1 MRPAAVAQQ
10 QILIKIQLLD
20 LNQQQWILSYFVDK
34 AAHSLAVIHFP
45 GGRGRCLL
53 GKSNTREP
61 GQWSDQ
67 RNSYISLVFA
77 AAPNT
82 VHAKLEAL
90 HARMHT
96 TKQMHQKGLLQAA
109 AANGV
114 WPILKSSIN
123 EGGEAQ
129 LDRFPSII
137 TTAKPLLVFGN
148 AWLKQ
153 LVLREN
159 FFYQIAHCFKKVT
172 HSPNLTELRLTSLG
186 SEALHI
192 NMIHKATQALCWAPS
207 HLIKTHHV

>member
-10 QILIKIQLLD
+10 QILIKTQLLD

-34 AAHSLAVIHFP
+34 AALSLAVIQFP

-159 FFYQIAHCFKKVT
+159 TALKKW
-172 HSPNLTELRLTSLG
+172 LTVRTWLSFVSAVRVPRGMWTLLGTPVSLCITLCCVV
-186 SEALHI
+186 EA
-192 NMIHKATQALCWAPS
+192 
-207 HLIKTHHV
+207 